1 MKMDS
6 QTFRIT
12 DPGNLSRNLLM
23 LGGLGLMLT
32 LVGYFVDHDQFF
44 FSYLTAFAYW
54 TTLGLGALFFTML
67 HYLTGA
73 VWSVV
78 LRRIIETV
86 ASVLP
91 VMLIFF
97 LPIIFGLHT
106 LYHWSHAEAV
116 AHDPILA
123 QKASYLNPTFFIVR
137 TVVFFGIWFLLI
149 RGLYR
154 TSLVQDAGHT
164 EPLLAKLRKLSAGG
178 MVLYAFSV
186 SFAAFDWLMS
196 LDPHWYSTIFGVYIF
211 SGGFLVILAFLV
223 VFTNWLLKRNVLTGV
238 ITIEHHHDLG
248 RLLFAFTVWWAYIAA
263 SQYFLIWYGNLPEE
277 THWFLDRWVGSWRL
291 WSLFIIAFHFA
302 IPFFV
307 LVFRAGKRSKPVLVS
322 MAILFLVMHW
332 VDLYWVV
339 MPTLHKAGVRLSWMD
354 LTAWIGIGGI
364 YLGLFWKRL
373 AAHPLVP
380 VGDPHLQKSMEIV
393 H

>member
-6 QTFRIT
+6 QTFQLT
-12 DPGNLSRNLLM
+12 DPGTLGRNLLM
-23 LGGLGLMLT
+23 LGGLGLVLT
-32 LVGYFVDHDQFF
+32 LVGYFVDHEQFF

-54 TTLGLGALFFTML
+54 TTLGLGALFFSML
-67 HYLTGA
+67 HHLTGA

-78 LRRIIETV
+78 LRRMMETV

-97 LPIIFGLHT
+97 LPIIFGMHS
-106 LYHWSHAEAV
+106 LYHWSHADVV

-123 QKASYLNPTFFIVR
+123 QKAGYLNPTFFIIR
-137 TVVFFGIWFLLI
+137 AVVFFGIWFLVA

-154 TSLVQDAGHT
+154 TSLAQDNGHT
-164 EPLLAKLRKLSAGG
+164 DAMQAKMRKLSAGG
-178 MVLYAFSV
+178 MVLYAFTV

-211 SGGFLVILAFLV
+211 SGGFLAILAFLV
-223 VFTNWLLKRNVLTGV
+223 IFTNWLLKRDVLSGV
-238 ITIEHHHDLG
+238 VTIEHHHDLG

-277 THWFLDRWVGSWRL
+277 THWFLDRWVGSWRP
-291 WSLFIIAFHFA
+291 WSMFIIAFHFA

-307 LVFRAGKRSKPVLVS
+307 LVFRASKRSRPVLIS
-322 MAILFLVMHW
+322 MAVLFLIMHW
-332 VDLYWVV
+332 ADLYWVI
-339 MPTLHKAGVRLSWMD
+339 MPTLHKTGVHLSWMD
-354 LTAWIGIGGI
+354 FTSWIGIGGI
-364 YLGLFWKRL
+364 YLGLFWKRFT
-373 AAHPLVP
+373 AHPMVP
-380 VGDPHLQKSMEIV
+380 AGDPNLKKSMEVV

>member
-6 QTFRIT
+6 QTFQLT
-12 DPGNLSRNLLM
+12 DSGNLGRNLLM
-23 LGGLGLMLT
+23 LGGLGLVLT
-32 LVGYFVDHDQFF
+32 LVGYFVDHEQFF

-67 HYLTGA
+67 HHLTGA

-78 LRRIIETV
+78 LRRMMETV
-86 ASVLP
+86 AAVLP

-97 LPIIFGLHT
+97 LPIIFGMHS
-106 LYHWSHAEAV
+106 LYHWSHADVV

-123 QKASYLNPTFFIVR
+123 QKAGYLNPTFFIIR
-137 TVVFFGIWFLLI
+137 AVVFFGIWFLVA

-154 TSLVQDAGHT
+154 TSLAQDSGHT
-164 EPLLAKLRKLSAGG
+164 DSMQAKLRKLSAGG
-178 MVLYAFSV
+178 MVLYAFTV

-211 SGGFLVILAFLV
+211 SGGFLAILAFLV
-223 VFTNWLLKRNVLTGV
+223 IFTNWLLRRDVLSGIV
-238 ITIEHHHDLG
+238 TIEHHHDLG

-277 THWFLDRWVGSWRL
+277 THWFLDRWVESWRP

-307 LVFRAGKRSKPVLVS
+307 LVFRANKRSRPVLVS
-322 MAILFLVMHW
+322 MAILFLIMHW
-332 VDLYWVV
+332 ADLYWVI
-339 MPTLHKAGVRLSWMD
+339 MPTLHKTGVQLSWMD
-354 LTAWIGIGGI
+354 FTAWIGMGGI
-364 YLGLFWKRL
+364 YLGLFWKRFT
-373 AAHPLVP
+373 AHPMVP
-380 VGDPHLQKSMEIV
+380 AGDPNLKKSMEVV